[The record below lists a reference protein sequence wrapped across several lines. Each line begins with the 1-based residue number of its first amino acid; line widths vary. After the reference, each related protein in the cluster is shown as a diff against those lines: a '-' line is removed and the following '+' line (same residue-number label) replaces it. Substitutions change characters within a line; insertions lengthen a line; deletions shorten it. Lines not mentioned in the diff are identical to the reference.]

1 MESDGDV
8 LLSRLVSSAV
18 GVCASLRTND
28 GWRLILHFLFF
39 FFFRNHGNNHSPSLA
54 LYLLCNLHLASSVQQ
69 VMSFGAEEA
78 RPYLLWNL
86 RRSFLLLFKL
96 NTFLE
101 YSGFTLSGMLHMHFS
116 NFGANRWLSKFHRS
130 CPCNPCL
137 LLGLVT
143 AIFVS
148 LALYL
153 TVCFF

>member
-1 MESDGDV
+1 MPVTRRNGFLKQQRKRKKGIWKATGTFYCRDLCRLQSGFALRYAPMMDDG
-8 LLSRLVSSAV
+8 SFFISS
-18 GVCASLRTND
+18 
-28 GWRLILHFLFF
+28 FF

-116 NFGANRWLSKFHRS
+116 NFGANR
-130 CPCNPCL
+130 
-137 LLGLVT
+137 
-143 AIFVS
+143 
-148 LALYL
+148 
-153 TVCFF
+153 